1 MNLLPVAHTVA
12 RPDRNEKIILILIRI
27 TAGCDKHPNVDLSN
41 GTYAAICRGWRP
53 RHPTVDSSN
62 GMYVTSVGDGVLDI
76 PHEHKAQIMRNNG
89 NESSP

>member
-27 TAGCDKHPNVDLSN
+27 TAECDK
-41 GTYAAICRGWRP
+41 
-53 RHPTVDSSN
+53 HPTVDSSN
-62 GMYVTSVGDGVLDI
+62 GMYVTFVGDGVLDI